1 MKWDDVGSQAC
12 SVARTMAVIGDRWT
26 MLVLRN
32 AFMGTRRFD
41 HFQLQLS
48 VTRHVL
54 ADRLKR
60 LVDAGVF
67 RKEAY
72 QPNRYEYRLTEMGLG
87 LYPVLLAITGWGDT
101 WLDEGRGAP
110 LIFQHKSCGQ
120 TMTPKMVCSE
130 CGESVA
136 ARDVI
141 PMAGPGLQASRSTGS
156 ANPPAEKRA
165 SDAS

>member
-1 MKWDDVGSQAC
+1 MKWDDVGSQTC
-12 SVARTMAVIGDRWT
+12 SVARAMAVIGDRWT

-41 HFQLQLS
+41 HFQQQLS

-60 LVDAGVF
+60 LVDAGIF

-87 LYPVLLAITGWGDT
+87 LYPVLLAITTWGDS

-110 LIFQHKSCGQ
+110 LTFHHKNCGH
-120 TMTPKMVCSE
+120 TMTPHMVCSE
-130 CGESVA
+130 CGEQVR

-141 PMAGPGLQASRSTGS
+141 PTPGPGLQPHTLQAKQ
-156 ANPPAEKRA
+156 PLKK
-165 SDAS
+165 

>member
-1 MKWDDVGSQAC
+1 MKWDDVGNQAC

-26 MLVLRN
+26 MLILRN

-54 ADRLKR
+54 SERLKR
-60 LVDAGVF
+60 LVDAGIF

-72 QPNRYEYRLTEMGLG
+72 KPNRYEYRLTQMGRD
-87 LYPVLLAITGWGDT
+87 LYPVLLAVTAWGDT

-110 LIFQHKSCGQ
+110 LVFQHKGCGEM
-120 TMTPKMVCSE
+120 MTPTLVCSE
-130 CGESVA
+130 CGEKVTAS
-136 ARDVI
+136 DVI
-141 PMAGPGLQASRSTGS
+141 PMAGPGLQALPGS
-156 ANPPAEKRA
+156 K
-165 SDAS
+165 

>member
-1 MKWDDVGSQAC
+1 MKWDDVGDQPC

-41 HFQLQLS
+41 NFQQQLS

-60 LVDAGVF
+60 LVDVGIL
-67 RKEAY
+67 RKEVY
-72 QPNRYEYRLTEMGLG
+72 QANRYEYRLTKMGLD
-87 LYPVLLAITGWGDT
+87 LYPILLAVTAWGDA

-110 LIFQHKSCGQ
+110 IIYHHKNCSHI
-120 TMTPKMVCSE
+120 MKPLMVCSE
-130 CGESVA
+130 CGEKVNA
-136 ARDVI
+136 HDVI
-141 PMAGPGLQASRSTGS
+141 PMVGPGLRPIS
-156 ANPPAEKRA
+156 AETKQ
-165 SDAS
+165 SLKK